1 MAKLSESKFI
11 RNIIIVA
18 SGTAGAQAI
27 TILLTPI
34 ITRIYGPEI
43 IGVVGVFSAIVITL
57 SPLFSLG
64 FPYAIVLPKNNNE
77 AMNVFKL
84 SLISLGFFISIA
96 TIIFLFFSE
105 PLIELLGIESVSQYI
120 VLLPIAIFFYSL
132 WQSMEQ
138 LLIREGLFKEKAKSA
153 IYHSI
158 LFNLLKV
165 FLGLIYPKAIT
176 LVLITALNGGIHSG
190 FLYLSSKNKLLNN
203 GRKTRLTNKLLFFKY
218 IDFARYKAPEMSI
231 NAASQ
236 GLPIILLAS
245 FYGPAAAGFFTLA
258 RTIMGLPA
266 TLIGK
271 SVGDVFYPRIAQA
284 FQNNEKIYP
293 FVKKASL
300 YLCGAGVIPFLIIGL
315 FGPYLFSF
323 IFGAEWEQ
331 AGRYASW
338 LSLWLF
344 FMFINAPTLKALT
357 VLGQQGFL
365 LFFTLLTITTRL
377 AVLIISHKL
386 FESDI
391 ISIALFCIV
400 GAILNM
406 LLITLALIRCKKFD
420 KERNI

>member
-1 MAKLSESKFI
+1 MVKLSKSTFI

-43 IGVVGVFSAIVITL
+43 IGIVGVFSAIVIAL

-64 FPYAIVLPKNNNE
+64 FSYAIVLPKNDNE
-77 AMNVFKL
+77 AINLFKL
-84 SLISLGFFISIA
+84 SLISLSFFISI
-96 TIIFLFFSE
+96 TTLTFLLFSE
-105 PLIELLGIESVSQYI
+105 PLIKLLGIDEVSQYI
-120 VLLPIAIFFYSL
+120 VLLPIAIFLYSL

-138 LLIREGLFKEKAKSA
+138 LLIRRGLFKEKAKSA

-158 LFNLLKV
+158 LFNLMKV
-165 FLGLIYPKAIT
+165 IFGFIYPKALV
-176 LVLITALNGGIHSG
+176 LVLITVFNGGIHSG
-190 FLYLSSKNKLLNN
+190 FLYLSSRKKLVKNH
-203 GRKTRLTNKLLFFKY
+203 RKTRLTNKLLFFKY

-284 FQNNEKIYP
+284 FQNKEQIYP
-293 FVKKASL
+293 FVKKASI
-300 YLCGAGVIPFLIIGL
+300 YLCGAGAIPFLIVGF
-315 FGPYLFSF
+315 FGPYLFGF
-323 IFGAEWEQ
+323 IFGDEWEQ
-331 AGRYASW
+331 AGQYASW

-344 FMFINAPTLKALT
+344 FMFINTPSMKALT

-365 LFFTLLTITTRL
+365 LFFTLLTISTRL

-391 ISIALFCIV
+391 ISIAVFCV
-400 GAILNM
+400 SGAILNIILM
-406 LLITLALIRCKKFD
+406 TLVLIRCKKFD
-420 KERNI
+420 KERNV